1 MFLLLISGLAG
12 VLYGLASGNLLSVA
26 MPYFEHTM
34 TISATQ
40 MSTLVASF
48 SVVAIFSG
56 FAAGPLAEWCG
67 RKKPLIA
74 SAVIFI
80 AATPVICCC
89 RGNYWMLLGGLGLQG
104 LSMGLIGTVAPLYL
118 AESLPAEHRGKGTG
132 LFQLFLIGGIALSG
146 LIGLAVSY
154 WLGAGDSAATDV
166 AQKTT
171 AWQTIFWLA
180 TAPGILLFLGSLFI
194 PESPEWLK
202 RNGKL
207 TIDNGKIDNGKLTI
221 DNGKL
226 TIENERDEGQ
236 VEEKA
241 GFRALFSKRYVV
253 PFLVVFLIVSCN
265 KLCGLPYILC
275 YSVKIFQTTGLAG
288 TFANWAD
295 LTFKTV
301 MFGATALACVLVD
314 RKGRKFLLGIG
325 TAGIAVSMA
334 VIAGVFFAIE
344 HQLASAGG
352 ATGVVAAIA
361 ITLFIGFYS
370 VGPGVCVW
378 LVMTEVLPA
387 RIRAIGMSVTLLANH
402 FIASAQQWT
411 FLPMGEK
418 IGFAP
423 VFIFCAVCAAVYFF
437 AVRFGMPET
446 KGMQLGDIEKWYD
459 EKLGRRI

>member
-67 RKKPLIA
+67 RKRPLVA

-80 AATPVICCC
+80 AATPVICFC

-146 LIGLAVSY
+146 LIGLAVAY
-154 WLGAGDSAATDV
+154 WLGAGDSAATDA

-180 TAPGILLFLGSLFI
+180 TVPGILLFLGALFI
-194 PESPEWLK
+194 PESPEWLEMK
-202 RNGKL
+202 EKGKVKSEK
-207 TIDNGKIDNGKLTI
+207 G
-221 DNGKL
+221 
-226 TIENERDEGQ
+226 ECAAEGEG
-236 VEEKA
+236 EEKA

-275 YSVKIFQTTGLAG
+275 YSVKIFQTTGLSG

-301 MFGATALACVLVD
+301 MLGATALACVLVD
-314 RKGRKFLLGIG
+314 RKGRKFLLGLG
-325 TAGIAVSMA
+325 TAGLAVSMS

-344 HQLASAGG
+344 HQFASAGG
-352 ATGVVAAIA
+352 ATGVVAAVA
-361 ITLFIGFYS
+361 ITAFIGFYS

-402 FIASAQQWT
+402 FISSTQQWT
-411 FLPMGEK
+411 FLPMGERF
-418 IGFAP
+418 GFAP
-423 VFIFCAVCAAVYFF
+423 TFVFCAVCAVVYFF

-459 EKLGRRI
+459 EKLGRTR